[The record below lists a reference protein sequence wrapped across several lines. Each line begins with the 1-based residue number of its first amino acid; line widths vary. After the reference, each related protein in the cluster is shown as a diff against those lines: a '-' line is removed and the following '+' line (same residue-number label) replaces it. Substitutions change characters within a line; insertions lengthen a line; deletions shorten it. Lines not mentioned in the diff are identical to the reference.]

1 MIGGL
6 QVSKR
11 IWLILMEP
19 KNIGQLGRNPF
30 RVGFLGHNELCAL
43 LTFQSGIVFS
53 PHDDLEAK
61 QWIELTHQEIYV
73 LSEPDV
79 RFVVVCLWKAVNDIV
94 LLEIRVED
102 CELVNVSAVFHVLHR
117 VFAYDEVVPNLVT
130 RNEVY
135 KWIAARKYTYDVA
148 WPSVACSRRVNQRN
162 LPWC

>member
-19 KNIGQLGRNPF
+19 INIGRLGRNPF

-53 PHDDLEAK
+53 PHDDFEAK
-61 QWIELTHQEIYV
+61 QWIEFPHQEIYV
-73 LSEPDV
+73 LSEPEV
-79 RFVVVCLWKAVNDIV
+79 RVVVVCLWGAVNDIV

-102 CELVNVSAVFHVLHR
+102 CEHVSVSAVFHVLHH

-130 RNEVY
+130 RDEVY
-135 KWIAARKYTYDVA
+135 KWFAALKYAYDVSLA
-148 WPSVACSRRVNQRN
+148 KCGMLA
-162 LPWC
+162 

>member
-1 MIGGL
+1 MA
-6 QVSKR
+6 R
-11 IWLILMEP
+11 IRLDV
-19 KNIGQLGRNPF
+19 LGS
-30 RVGFLGHNELCAL
+30 LGHNELCAF

-53 PHDDLEAK
+53 PHDDFEAK
-61 QWIELTHQEIYV
+61 QWIELTHQEFYV

-102 CELVNVSAVFHVLHR
+102 CEHVSVSAVFHVIHR

-135 KWIAARKYTYDVA
+135 KWIAARKFAYDVSLA
-148 WPSVACSRRVNQRN
+148 KCGMLA
-162 LPWC
+162 